1 MGKDDIINYILGY
14 GDPED
19 DKFQLKLDEK
29 LENAQF
35 MLRKQLKKKPKPI
48 FGKADSGIVGLLN

>member
-35 MLRKQLKKKPKPI
+35 MLRKQLKKNQNLYLEKPT
-48 FGKADSGIVGLLN
+48 VE